1 MMTALERPNRKEV
14 ENRSRPLPASMLG
27 KRIAIHAAKS
37 WDDSGAHHIHRQ
49 GIRFPTRAQLASGA
63 LVALVTIE
71 RQVTDAATLPV
82 LQQRWFFGPYG
93 YVFANMTPLTKSI
106 PVKGM
111 LGFWR
116 VPEAAA
122 EEALG
127 QLVAEARLYVEEEKR
142 REPLADERPRIYS
155 PSYIE
160 ALLAAVRRTGRDA
173 KSLDLIARAST
184 PPSGHPEAWLPVIAG
199 AAARTAPCHHPR
211 REARSCRT
219 GSGRPPCRSR
229 ATNPTERGGTTSSAS
244 PRTPRS
250 SSRPGSWR

>member
-1 MMTALERPNRKEV
+1 MRALSLSQPWAWTMTALAPPDRKEV
-14 ENRSRPLPASMLG
+14 ENRPRPLPANMIG

-37 WDDSGAHHIHRQ
+37 WDDNGALHIHEQ

-71 RQVTDAATLPV
+71 RQVTDATSLPV

-93 YVFANMTPLTKSI
+93 YVFADMTPLTKSI

-127 QLVAEARLYVEEEKR
+127 QLVAEARLYVEEQR
-142 REPLADERPRIYS
+142 RTSRLGYS
-155 PSYIE
+155 SSYAE
-160 ALLAAVRRTGRDA
+160 ALYAAVRRTGRDA

-184 PPSGHPEAWLPVIAG
+184 PPSGEPDAWLPVI
-199 AAARTAPCHHPR
+199 
-211 REARSCRT
+211 
-219 GSGRPPCRSR
+219 
-229 ATNPTERGGTTSSAS
+229 GTTDKNGGS
-244 PRTPRS
+244 P
-250 SSRPGSWR
+250 W